1 MVGTWPIVSLPD
13 CVTETCSGGA
23 DVRVAVVAIDAPR
36 LQHAFNIAF
45 IARPANVIDDFVAAI
60 LFERFANS
68 ASDRFQRFLPADAF
82 PLARATLADALKRM
96 QDAVGV
102 IDLIDRGRPFGT
114 QSAAACR
121 VKRVALELAN
131 LVSFFLDVRQ

>member
-45 IARPANVIDDFVAAI
+45 VARPANVIDDFVAAI
-60 LFERFANS
+60 FFERFADS
-68 ASDRFQRFLPADAF
+68 ACDRFQRFLPGDPL
-82 PLARATLADALKRM
+82 PLACAAVAYSLERM

-102 IDLIDRGRPFGT
+102 VDLIDGRGALST
-114 QSAAACR
+114 EAAAAR
-121 VKRVALELAN
+121 RMQRVAFELAN
-131 LVSFFLDVRQ
+131 LVGLLI